1 MWLPSSKAEQNLDLE
16 TSLWKGPRIH
26 HQSKRRHVT
35 EESSLPLNSANPK
48 CYMDNIEEETLWF
61 H

>member
-1 MWLPSSKAEQNLDLE
+1 MWLPSSKPEQNLDLE
-16 TSLWKGPRIH
+16 TPLLKGQRIH

-35 EESSLPLNSANPK
+35 AKSSSPLNSANSK
-48 CYMDNIEEETLWF
+48 CYMDNIAEETLWF